1 MNLWRRGWVLALIG
15 GLLLAACAAPAP
27 LPDAP
32 APPVVAM
39 PLIVAADPAVSGT
52 ATAVPPQP
60 KPTSS
65 SLLAQVREALLPT
78 ATQTPAPTAVP
89 SATPEPSPT
98 PCASPGMIIQ
108 NTFETSLAG
117 PLPYRVYLPPC
128 YEEAELT
135 YPVLYMLPGNVHTD
149 AIWDELGLDEAA
161 ERLIRAGEAAPFM
174 IVMVSGGYLA
184 DNTSGGPGSY
194 EAMFM
199 DEFVPHVE
207 QTYCAWPSRKGR
219 ALGGMSRGGYW
230 ALEIAFRH
238 PEKFGS
244 VGGHSAALLDA
255 YGGTDVNPED
265 TGLANDLGGMRV
277 YFDIGE
283 NDWVINNLR
292 LLHERM
298 TEAGIAHEWVL
309 NEGSHEEAYWAAHV
323 DDYVAYYSA
332 PWRVE
337 DFPRCRPLP

>member
-1 MNLWRRGWVLALIG
+1 
-15 GLLLAACAAPAP
+15 
-27 LPDAP
+27 
-32 APPVVAM
+32 M
-39 PLIVAADPAVSGT
+39 PMIVAPDPAMGVS
-52 ATAVPPQP
+52 ATAVLAEP
-60 KPTSS
+60 KPTSA
-65 SLLAQVREALLPT
+65 SLLAQVRDALLPT
-78 ATQTPAPTAVP
+78 ATVTLTPAPTAVP

-98 PCASPGMIIQ
+98 PCAAPGTIIQ

-117 PLPYRVYLPPC
+117 PVPYRVYLPPC
-128 YEEAELT
+128 YEEAGLT

-149 AIWDELGLDEAA
+149 GIWDELGLDEAA
-161 ERLIRAGEAAPFM
+161 ERRIRAGQASPFM

-194 EAMFM
+194 ESFFM
-199 DEFVPHVE
+199 DEFIPYVE
-207 QTYCAWPSRKGR
+207 QTYCAWPSRSGR

-244 VGGHSAALLDA
+244 VGGHSAALLDS
-255 YGGTDVNPED
+255 YGGPEVNPED
-265 TGLANDLGGMRV
+265 TGLVNDLGSLRV

-283 NDWVINNLR
+283 NDWVINNVR

-298 TEAGIAHEWVL
+298 TEAGIPHQWVL
-309 NEGSHEEAYWAAHV
+309 NDGSHEEAYWAAHV
-323 DDYVAYYSA
+323 DDYVAFYSA